1 MHQNTKH
8 RKSVRKN
15 RQKTIVFD
23 ENRRKS
29 GKLYLLNGFCAKKEQ
44 KRENEFVNFFRKC
57 FDRWMNFC
65 VGKMFFG

>member
-1 MHQNTKH
+1 MHQNKKH
-8 RKSVRKN
+8 RKNVRKN

-29 GKLYLLNGFCAKKEQ
+29 SKLYLLNGFCAKKKQ